1 MVIVMKK
8 ALIGEKIGMTQFIQE
23 DGKVVPVTVCRL
35 GPCVVVQKKTRGND
49 GYSAVKLGYG
59 DTKEQRLTK
68 SINMDLKKKNITPRK
83 VFREF
88 RNYDGDMEIGS
99 EINCSIFTEND
110 TVTVTS
116 VSKGHGFSG
125 VVKRYGFGGGRK
137 THGSHFHRAPGAIG
151 ACAYP
156 GEVWKGQK
164 MPGRYGSKKVTVKN
178 LKIVKVLEDKNIVLI
193 SGSVPGTRNSI
204 ITVKQA

>member
-1 MVIVMKK
+1 MKK

-23 DGKVVPVTVCRL
+23 DGTVIPVTICRL
-35 GPCVVVQKKTRGND
+35 GPCVVVQKKTRETD
-49 GYSAVKLGYG
+49 GYTAVKLGYG
-59 DTKEQRLTK
+59 ETREKRLAK
-68 SINMDLKKKNITPRK
+68 SVSADLKKKNILPKRILK
-83 VFREF
+83 EF
-88 RNYDGDMEIGS
+88 RNYDDSMEIGA
-99 EINCSIFTEND
+99 EVNCAIFEEND

-116 VSKGHGFSG
+116 TSKGHGFAG
-125 VVKRYGFGGGRK
+125 VIKRHNFSGGRK
-137 THGSHFHRAPGAIG
+137 THGSHFHRAPGSIG

-164 MPGRYGSKKVTVKN
+164 MPGRYGGKNVTVKN
-178 LKIVKVLEDKNIVLI
+178 LKIVKVLEDKNLVLI